1 METQQKEATR
11 RLSEAYKSLM
21 AGACQPKSASLSA
34 RHSGSTC
41 RKVLRRYRRLTRT
54 RVLLQQL
61 NQTSKTTSLL
71 DSILGCLVYTLQ
83 QDTATSKIIQ
93 QDFWANRGEVSVTDA
108 VSFILAG
115 QADSAAIGDSL
126 TDYLKLLSLLGQYNT
141 PEQQLQL
148 LRLSQGVLKQAAQLM
163 RDSAAFQVQFM
174 HITKQLLQID
184 TAYQGDASEIVQ
196 GSKLLR
202 VGAHA
207 LKTHSQV
214 AEVFDSA
221 VMLLDMLLTHYES
234 SSCFDALVEE
244 VLDSNLAL
252 EVEIAVK
259 ALQAQPEST
268 MAEQVEHLAT
278 AIAAGHQLQ
287 QWRAVHRENMSTDV
301 LQAMEEASD
310 DESVLAEGS
319 QVNVTANAG
328 SFSLALTDRYCSS
341 PTKERNISQQQEELP
356 KVEKQSGLVSF
367 LKGALKRLS

>member
-21 AGACQPKSASLSA
+21 AGACPPKSASLSA

-61 NQTSKTTSLL
+61 NQTSKSTSLL
-71 DSILGCLVYTLQ
+71 GSILGCLVYTLQ
-83 QDTATSKIIQ
+83 QDAAISQVIQ
-93 QDFWANRGEVSVTDA
+93 QGFWASRGEVSVTGA

-126 TDYLKLLSLLGQYNT
+126 TDYLKLLFLLGQYNT

-148 LRLSQGVLKQAAQLM
+148 LRVSQGVLKQAAQVM
-163 RDSAAFQVQFM
+163 WDSAAFQVQFM
-174 HITKQLLQID
+174 HVTQQLLQID

-202 VGAHA
+202 VCAHA

-221 VMLLDMLLTHYES
+221 VMLLNMLLTHYKS
-234 SSCFDALVEE
+234 NSCFDALLEE

-268 MAEQVEHLAT
+268 MAQQVEHLAT

-287 QWRAVHRENMSTDV
+287 QWRAVHRENTDV

-328 SFSLALTDRYCSS
+328 SFSLALPDRYCSS
-341 PTKERNISQQQEELP
+341 PTKERSISQQQEEVP
-356 KVEKQSGLVSF
+356 KIVKQRGLVSF
-367 LKGALKRLS
+367 LKGAFKKLH